1 MDIISVENLSFDY
14 VSYDD
19 EGKETERCRVLK
31 NVSLTVPEGQFLAVL
46 GHNGCGKSTLAKH
59 FNAILTPTE
68 GALR

>member
-1 MDIISVENLSFDY
+1 MEIISVENLSVDY

-46 GHNGCGKSTLAKH
+46 
-59 FNAILTPTE
+59 
-68 GALR
+68 

>member
-31 NVSLTVPEGQFLAVL
+31 NVSLTVPEGQFAENPPLP
-46 GHNGCGKSTLAKH
+46 STS
-59 FNAILTPTE
+59 TRYSPRPR